1 MVETR
6 KSLTRDPEREFLE
19 PHYLVERQDISAE
32 DKLTLLKNW
41 HADLLE
47 LQRASEENMP
57 SANVPAGLAAE
68 KLSKVAQA
76 IELVGKGLSHSS
88 TN

>member
-1 MVETR
+1 MIETR
-6 KSLTRDPEREFLE
+6 SSLTRDPEREFLE
-19 PHYLVERQDISAE
+19 PRYLVERQDISAE

-41 HADLLE
+41 QADLLE

-57 SANVPAGLAAE
+57 SANVPSGLVAE

-76 IELVGKGLSHSS
+76 IESVGKQLSHSS